1 MASPLLVLCISYG
14 FLFVEIRGCLSF
26 IFYGFFFNQDKAEG
40 KLEILENTVY
50 IEVTVFDIDR
60 C

>member
-1 MASPLLVLCISYG
+1 MD